1 MNDDQ
6 LTPADHALRGRITE
20 LSVHIPCGG
29 LRGPAQRSNPD
40 LWQSCRHEDSP
51 RKWEGVDVSRKYD
64 LRIVCFRATAGG
76 ISRWSWLACADCSSV
91 NDAIAEVW
99 GFRPF
104 AQGRHSL
111 MNGIGLRGGA
121 SPEVQQRQAE
131 RLSEFAGGDWRL
143 KGWREH
149 EYRPMAA
156 RFERDADV
164 PLRDW
169 QQAWPPGPAA
179 SREAFARLIGPAY
192 PLGAK

>member
-1 MNDDQ
+1 MTDQ
-6 LTPADHALRGRITE
+6 PLTPADAALRGRITE

-29 LRGPAQRSNPD
+29 LRGPVQRP

-51 RKWEGVDVSRKYD
+51 QKWEGVDVSRHYD
-64 LRIVCFRATAGG
+64 LCIVCFRATAGG
-76 ISRWSWLACADCSSV
+76 ISRWSWLACADCRSV
-91 NDAIAEVW
+91 NDAIAQVW

-104 AQGRHSL
+104 ALGRHSL
-111 MNGIGLRGGA
+111 MNGIGLHGGA
-121 SPEVQQRQAE
+121 SPELRQRQAE

-149 EYRPMAA
+149 EYRLMAA
-156 RFERDADV
+156 RFEPDADV
-164 PLRDW
+164 PLREW
-169 QQAWPPGPAA
+169 QQAWLPRPAA